1 MRTTRSTVTFHQ
13 AFVLNVDSGELP
25 AGSYDI
31 EIDEDEISTA
41 ERTAYR
47 RTAVHFFVQD
57 QRSTRTLVIDPRDLE
72 SALSSDTENSLRSL
86 DSKSAPA
93 ISVEVGCHEAVS

>member
-47 RTAVHFFVQD
+47 RAAVYFYVQD
-57 QRSTRTLVIDPRDLE
+57 RRSTRTLVVDPRDLE
-72 SALSSDTENSLRSL
+72 SALRRDTENALRSV
-86 DSKSAPA
+86 DAKSAPA
-93 ISVEVGCHEAVS
+93 ISHEVGLP